1 MFNCCNIVSR
11 WQRLTARSDRPTR
24 RPYGWPAATILAAGG
39 LLTMVALATAAS
51 AQSPAPL
58 GDTGVRIVVRVHGVR
73 SSSGEVVAVLYGDNP
88 DDFLR
93 AGKRVARVRTPAAM
107 GVVVLEL
114 SAPRSGRY
122 AIAIYH
128 DENGNRKLDRA
139 LTGLPTE
146 GFGFSN
152 NPRIWLRPPR
162 LEEAAFTVDARPI
175 AVDIDLRY

>member
-1 MFNCCNIVSR
+1 MP
-11 WQRLTARSDRPTR
+11 TARSDRPTR
-24 RPYGWPAATILAAGG
+24 RLHRWPTILGAAG
-39 LLTMVALATAAS
+39 LLILMAPAPAPS
-51 AQSPAPL
+51 APSPAPP
-58 GDTGVRIVVRVHGVR
+58 GDAGVRIVVRVHGVR
-73 SSSGEVVAVLYGDNP
+73 SSGGEVVAVLYGNNP

-107 GVVVLEL
+107 GVLVLEL

-122 AIAIYH
+122 AIAVYH
-128 DENGNRKLDRA
+128 DENGNRKLDTG
-139 LTGLPTE
+139 LTGVPTE

-162 LEEAAFTVDARPI
+162 LEDVAFTVDSRPI